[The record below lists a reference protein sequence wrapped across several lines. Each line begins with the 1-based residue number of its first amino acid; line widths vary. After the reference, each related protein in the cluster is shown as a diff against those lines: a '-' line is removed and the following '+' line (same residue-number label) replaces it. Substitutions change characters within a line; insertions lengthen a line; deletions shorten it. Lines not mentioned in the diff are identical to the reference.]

1 MNLHSIRW
9 RLPLSYAAIALLA
22 ALALGSVMLLVLNS
36 FYTGMER
43 EYLMGNALA
52 IRSAVEQVL
61 QANLP
66 EQALHDQLKGL
77 SFLSQTQIRV
87 LDQSGHVFA
96 DSGVPDA
103 RQIVALSAAPAGV
116 MFNIAGDSSTTA
128 VGNSGPVVI
137 FSRGAEA
144 LPLPKTV
151 SPGEGDLQPRVDT
164 YFSVSASPFGY
175 GFAVQGIIATD
186 RRSSQVVSVPLA
198 NSFGTLEISHGPAYG
213 SDILRSVT
221 VAWTLASLIAVLF
234 AAAIG
239 WYASRQVT
247 QPLLALTDAT
257 RRMEQGNLSVRVNLA
272 GEKQQEFQVLAN
284 SFNGMAQRVEDTVST
299 LREFVSD
306 AAHELNSPLTALRTN
321 LELAAETRTPA
332 SIQVALE
339 QVDRLNTLVSSL
351 LDLSRI
357 EAAQS
362 GMDFVPIDLNQ
373 LVNEIGEQFA
383 SRAEQAERLFTLEL
397 PHEMVQIKGNELQ
410 IKRALLNLLE
420 NALKFTPTGG
430 SITLK
435 LARTQGD
442 VSITVSDTG
451 IGIPADDL
459 PHLFE
464 RFHRGRNTSSYP
476 GNGLGLAIA
485 KALVTAHGGSLQVES
500 KPGQGTSMSVHFPS
514 RESK

>member
-1 MNLHSIRW
+1 MKIHSIRW

-22 ALALGSVMLLVLNS
+22 ALALGSVMLLVLNG

-52 IRSAVEQVL
+52 IRSAVDQVL

-66 EQALHDQLKGL
+66 EQALQDQLKGL

-87 LDQSGHVFA
+87 LDESGNTIA

-103 RQIVALSAAPAGV
+103 QQVVALSAVPAGV
-116 MFNIAGDSSTTA
+116 MFNIAFDAPPEGA
-128 VGNSGPVVI
+128 SGPAVA
-137 FSRGAEA
+137 FGSRTESAPAQVFIEKNGLSA
-144 LPLPKTV
+144 T
-151 SPGEGDLQPRVDT
+151 VDT
-164 YFSVSASPFGY
+164 LMPVSASPFGY
-175 GFAVQGIIATD
+175 GFAAQGIVTTD
-186 RRSSQVVSVPLA
+186 RRSSQVVSLPLA

-221 VAWTLASLIAVLF
+221 AAWAMSSLIAVLF

-247 QPLLALTDAT
+247 RPVLVLTEAT
-257 RRMEQGNLSVRVNLA
+257 RRMEQGDLSVRVELP
-272 GEKQQEFQVLAN
+272 GEKQQEFQALAN

-321 LELAAETRTPA
+321 LELAAEIRTPA

-357 EAAQS
+357 EASQTNLEFAL
-362 GMDFVPIDLNQ
+362 IDLGQ
-373 LVNEIGEQFA
+373 LVNETGEQFA
-383 SRAEQAERLFTLEL
+383 SRAEQAERFFTLQLPDEL
-397 PHEMVQIKGNELQ
+397 IQVKGDELHL
-410 IKRALLNLLE
+410 KRVLSNLLE
-420 NALKFTPTGG
+420 NALKFTPAGG

-435 LARTQGD
+435 LAQALGNA
-442 VSITVSDTG
+442 SITVSDTG
-451 IGIPADDL
+451 IGIPTDDL

-464 RFHRGRNTSSYP
+464 RFHRGRNSSSYP

-485 KALVTAHGGSLQVES
+485 KALVTAHGGNLHAES
-500 KPGQGTSMSVHFPS
+500 KPGQGTSMIVHFPS
-514 RESK
+514 IESK